1 MKEGIHPTYNPVVF
15 QDISTGEM
23 FVTRSTMK
31 TSQTIDLEGKTYGLV
46 RLEVSS
52 SSHPF
57 YTGQQTLVD
66 TEGRIEKFRN
76 RYKR

>member
-1 MKEGIHPTYNPVVF
+1 MKEGIHPKYNPVVF
-15 QDISTGEM
+15 QDITTGDM
-23 FVTRSTMK
+23 FITRSTMNTK
-31 TSQTIDLEGKTYGLV
+31 QTIDVDGKTYGLV
-46 RLEVSS
+46 SLEVSS
-52 SSHPF
+52 SSHHF